1 MNRNNEMSFDKG
13 NLVCIW
19 EGVSFCFCTHV
30 IMCMVEAYIENA
42 ISLPFGGL
50 ISKIL
55 KARLQNILASEN
67 MNVPLGRFGKAMAT
81 IQKLDA

>member
-1 MNRNNEMSFDKG
+1 MSFDKEK
-13 NLVCIW
+13 LVCIW

-30 IMCMVEAYIENA
+30 IMFMVEAYNENA

-55 KARLQNILASEN
+55 KAHLQNILDGEN

-81 IQKLDA
+81 VQKSNA